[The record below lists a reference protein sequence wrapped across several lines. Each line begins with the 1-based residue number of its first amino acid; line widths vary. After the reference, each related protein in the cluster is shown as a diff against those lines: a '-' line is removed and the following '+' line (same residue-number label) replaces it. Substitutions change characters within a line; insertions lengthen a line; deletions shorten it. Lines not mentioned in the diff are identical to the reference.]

1 MNTAVLVKTFIYVML
16 LVIGYTGKR
25 AGLFGRENSKFL
37 NNVICFLTMP
47 AAVINGFQ
55 GVEITLSLLAGLGI
69 GLFTNTL
76 LLMLGQVVSRKKTP
90 GDA

>member
-55 GVEITLSLLAGLGI
+55 GVGNHPFSAGRSGNWPVYQHPAARA
-69 GLFTNTL
+69 G
-76 LLMLGQVVSRKKTP
+76 P
-90 GDA
+90 GGFPKENAG